1 MKRLGIIKTKYL
13 FKTIEN
19 LFFVDILIYN
29 TIKDKFSSKNKSK
42 NSKSKNNK
50 KTKKSNK
57 RYPVIHSRHALFFN
71 SLIMISYVITS
82 GMVIGVTLLGKI
94 TLVIY
99 RFIKAKVK
107 NFNNTI
113 CKEDTVNTS
122 SQNVDID
129 YSNVIDLQAILES
142 KKLEQSNKALPQ

>member
-29 TIKDKFSSKNKSK
+29 AIKEKFSSKNKSK
-42 NSKSKNNK
+42 NKSKNNK
-50 KTKKSNK
+50 KAKKSNK

-71 SLIMISYVITS
+71 SLIMISYIITS
-82 GMVIGVTLLGKI
+82 GMVIGVTLLGKL

-113 CKEDTVNTS
+113 CKENTVNTL
-122 SQNVDID
+122 SQNVDMD